1 VSDNSDTRPPGSK
14 HYLLIGEVAQQL
26 NIKPH
31 VLRYWETEF
40 EWLCPEKNLKG
51 QRYYSQDD
59 VELVRLIQRLLHFER
74 LTIEGACKFLEQF
87 RNHWKDGLAAIE
99 SGLSTA
105 VASPDS
111 EAQAIH
117 RQSDELLR
125 KVQLLE
131 RQVERKDQEIRDLKA
146 RQQVLNRELIQ
157 ERQAHNELRS
167 IVRKELLELV
177 RTAEEDTPHRSGPA
191 LA

>member
-1 VSDNSDTRPPGSK
+1 VSDNSDSRPTTGK

-26 NIKPH
+26 DVKPH

-40 EWLCPEKNLKG
+40 EWLRPEKNLKG

-59 VELVRLIQRLLHFER
+59 VELVRLVQRLLHHER
-74 LTIEGACKFLEQF
+74 LTIEGARKFLDQF
-87 RNHWKDGLAAIE
+87 RGRWKDGLAAIE
-99 SGLSTA
+99 SGLPTA
-105 VASPDS
+105 IASPDS
-111 EAQAIH
+111 ETQAIH
-117 RQSDELLR
+117 RHTEELAR

-131 RQVERKDQEIRDLKA
+131 RQVERKDQEIKDLKA

-157 ERQAHNELRS
+157 ERQAHNDLRS
-167 IVRKELLELV
+167 AVKKELLDLV
-177 RTAEEDTPHRSGPA
+177 KAADEDTPHRSGPA